1 VKPGNRMHYYA
12 MFNVAGLNV
21 SKQQFTAE
29 ELDCLAEYLL
39 TLK

>member
-1 VKPGNRMHYYA
+1 MRLPG
-12 MFNVAGLNV
+12 FNI

-29 ELDCLAEYLL
+29 ELDYLAEYLL

>member
-1 VKPGNRMHYYA
+1 
-12 MFNVAGLNV
+12 MFNVVGLNI

-29 ELDCLAEYLL
+29 ELDYLAEYLL

>member
-1 VKPGNRMHYYA
+1 MCIRDS
-12 MFNVAGLNV
+12 LNV